1 MYCRSCRTDV
11 GSNSTCPSCGRR
23 AGERDLGSGAA
34 NEASQSGAFPLPPA
48 APWDNDSDEAG
59 SSKSGR
65 TAEKAGKG
73 AKKSGKKREPVAKPA
88 KPRPTV
94 KSKEPTVRLTQPI
107 SPRTQRGAT
116 GRGAAGPPASSRS
129 SSRSSLGRDEVMTLV
144 AEQPELIESGLRV
157 HSDRKGEAVGVDF
170 TTDVG
175 EIDLLA
181 RDSAG
186 GWVLIVVAEEDSE
199 KELVAE
205 LLQLMGWVRKHLGKK
220 GQEVRAIVLL
230 DSIPEDLGYAA
241 AAVAD
246 SLEFKRYRL
255 ALTFEPIEV

>member
-1 MYCRSCRTDV
+1 
-11 GSNSTCPSCGRR
+11 
-23 AGERDLGSGAA
+23 
-34 NEASQSGAFPLPPA
+34 
-48 APWDNDSDEAG
+48 
-59 SSKSGR
+59 
-65 TAEKAGKG
+65 
-73 AKKSGKKREPVAKPA
+73 
-88 KPRPTV
+88 V
-94 KSKEPTVRLTQPI
+94 KSREPTVRLTEKLPT
-107 SPRTQRGAT
+107 RAQRD
-116 GRGAAGPPASSRS
+116 AAGRSAAAPQPSTRGS
-129 SSRSSLGRDEVMTLV
+129 SSSSLGRDEVLTLV

-157 HSDRKGEAVGVDF
+157 HSDRKGEAVGAGF
-170 TTDVG
+170 ATDVG

-230 DSIPEDLGYAA
+230 DSVPEDLGYAA

-255 ALTFEPIEV
+255 ALTFEPVEV

>member
-1 MYCRSCRTDV
+1 MYCRSCHTDV

-23 AGERDLGSGAA
+23 AGERDLGSATA

-48 APWDNDSDEAG
+48 APWDNDADEAG
-59 SSKSGR
+59 SSKSGKR
-65 TAEKAGKG
+65 AEKR
-73 AKKSGKKREPVAKPA
+73 AKKSGKKREPAA

-94 KSKEPTVRLTQPI
+94 KSEEPTVRLTQPI
-107 SPRTQRGAT
+107 APRTQRGAT
-116 GRGAAGPPASSRS
+116 GRGAAGPPASSRE

-186 GWVLIVVAEEDSE
+186 GWVLIVIAEEDSE